1 LGLPELLI
9 LVVGLG
15 VAGLAK
21 GVSGMGLPLIATPI
35 LAGVFGP
42 RAAVTIVTIPI
53 FASNSLLLIQ
63 GIRRRGLLRG
73 ILPLFI
79 ASAVGT
85 AIGTLLL
92 ANLDQR
98 TFAILITLMVITF
111 LAGGDRFG
119 GRGPRSASGASV
131 GDDPA
136 ALRARVLGPVVCFVG
151 GVLQGTTSIASPLVG
166 SYFHAQRLA
175 AADFVFVLAAIFELN
190 AVVQLIGYGLQ
201 GLYTPDVLAIGLL
214 GLVPTLLAL
223 AGGIALRGRL
233 DPGRF
238 RQLIVALLVLSVA
251 NLLWRTF
258 LA

>member
-1 LGLPELLI
+1 MGPLE
-9 LVVGLG
+9 LVVLVAGLT

-21 GVSGMGLPLIATPI
+21 GISGMGLPLIATPI

-42 RAAVTIVTIPI
+42 RMAVTIVTIPI
-53 FASNSLLLIQ
+53 FAANSLLLVQ
-63 GIRRRGLLRG
+63 GFRKRVRLHG
-73 ILPLFI
+73 IAPVVV
-79 ASAVGT
+79 ASVIGT

-92 ANLDQR
+92 AQLDQR
-98 TFAILITLMVITF
+98 TFAILISAMVVVF
-111 LAGGDRFG
+111 LARGDRLL
-119 GRGPRSASGASV
+119 

-136 ALRARVLGPVVCFVG
+136 ALRARVLGPLVCFVG

-175 AADFVFVLAAIFELN
+175 PAEFVFVLAAIFELN
-190 AVVQLIGYGLQ
+190 SIVQLFGYSLQ
-201 GLYTPDVLAIGLL
+201 GLYTPEVVAIGLV

-223 AGGIALRGRL
+223 AVGIYARGRL
-233 DPGRF
+233 DPALF
-238 RQLIVALLVLSVA
+238 RRLIIALLVISVV